1 MSKPAQSNDVRQN
14 VESLPGDDQSI
25 GLWFECYQF
34 LVHEAQC
41 LDDNRMEDWLALLS
55 PEITYEVPI
64 RVTKRRGEDP
74 ITPHGWHMNE
84 DFGSLKMRVA
94 RLGTKSAW
102 GEDPPSRTR
111 RLVGNLRCAAAGATA
126 IEVTTNVLV
135 YYGRGDGSDH
145 TVLAAER
152 SDVLRRT
159 DAGLR
164 LAKRVVLLSHTTLPI
179 QSIGIFI

>member
-1 MSKPAQSNDVRQN
+1 MSRPAQPNDAGQN
-14 VESLPGDDQSI
+14 AGALPTDDRAMA
-25 GLWFECYQF
+25 LWFECYQF

-41 LDDNRMEDWLALLS
+41 LDDNRIKDWLALLS
-55 PEITYEVPI
+55 PQITYEVPI

-74 ITPHGWHMNE
+74 ISPDGWHMKE
-84 DFGSLKMRVA
+84 DFSSLKMRVA

-111 RLVGNLRCAAAGATA
+111 RLVGNLRCIAADATC
-126 IEVTTNVLV
+126 IEVRSNVLV
-135 YYGRGDGSDH
+135 YYGRGDASEH

-152 SDVLRRT
+152 SDHLLRT
-159 DAGLR
+159 GDGLR

-179 QSIGIFI
+179 QSIGIFL